1 MPIFDTCI
9 ITASGDR
16 QAQVFRAL
24 IARRVERG
32 LYPREIDFRVYP
44 DPPSGRVGSG
54 GGTIWA
60 LTCLLREEGIASGGG
75 ALGAASGGGALGA
88 ASAGAAGGERSL
100 DDRSILLIHAGGESR
115 RLPAYMPE
123 GKLFAPVSVDSSS
136 ALPPVVLDLELSLFL
151 KYPWRR
157 GEVLVAAGDA
167 LVDFNTELLDLPD
180 SPLCGFAA
188 PASFEQGSRH
198 GAFDFNPVTGA
209 VRDYFQKAAPETLA
223 SRARIAGGE
232 TCALDLG
239 LVSFRGDALR
249 ALIDLA
255 DETLPGGRVAELL
268 AASKLS
274 FDLYLEL
281 LTACL
286 SGLDREAYRAR
297 IAGRSRADASLLDLL
312 YDRFH
317 SFGLAGV
324 LVKQSAFIHFGSVA
338 EFPAA
343 CRELGSRGIAPFYA
357 QSREEL
363 SPELS
368 EALVRFDSL
377 ETEVGTGP
385 GGVCV
390 ENCRRIRLKCEGENL
405 LVGLRDL
412 ELERPLPRGL
422 CLDERALGGAM
433 VRLVY
438 RKDDSFKPQASLEEL
453 RFCGRPLADW
463 LAERRLYASDLFTAG
478 SAAAGAAAERTADG
492 DAAFDLQAMAL
503 FVENADAGFLEGYW
517 RLPADPESWAQRFR
531 SARRHSIAGANALS
545 DAAERDREREEARR
559 LQLAAALE
567 RGGFSALSERDFAA
581 LLPLGLDL
589 PRLAERCAATDEPL
603 LKAYRSALLRAAG
616 VPGLGAADR
625 IEVSFAGTDRS
636 RPLRC
641 AVKLDQIVWAR
652 APLRLD
658 LAGGWTDTP
667 PYTNRY
673 GGAVVN
679 VAVDLNGQSP
689 IQVFVRRTHENV
701 VRLHSIDL
709 GLGETIADTASLRAY
724 RDPSDAF
731 ALPRAALALLGLGA
745 GLPDGAPLE
754 PFLAAAGGGLEITLL
769 CAVPKGSG
777 LGTSSILAGAI
788 LAALERFFG
797 RASLSEEL
805 FLQVLEVEQM
815 LTTGGGWQDQIGG
828 LVGGLKLVESRPA
841 LKPRPLVRQLDPWIF
856 EAPECA
862 QRMTLFYTGVT
873 RLAKNILKDVVDRVN
888 GMDRAY
894 LFTHARLAALAREA
908 SDAISLRDLDRLG
921 RIVGES
927 FRENKLVHE
936 STTNAEIEAMVAA
949 TRPFCSGMKL
959 LGAGGGGF
967 AFFVS
972 PEAEAAR
979 RLRALLASR
988 FEDERARLVDLS
1000 LNKIGLEVTVS

>member
-9 ITASGDR
+9 ITASGEK
-16 QAQVFRAL
+16 QARVFRQL
-24 IARRVERG
+24 IARRIERG
-32 LYPREIDFRVYP
+32 LYPREIDFRVYA
-44 DPPSGRVGSG
+44 DPPAGRVGSG
-54 GGTIWA
+54 GGTVWA
-60 LTCLLREEGIASGGG
+60 LACLLREEGLASGRGGLGG
-75 ALGAASGGGALGA
+75 APGGGPGGGRALA
-88 ASAGAAGGERSL
+88 
-100 DDRSILLIHAGGESR
+100 DRSILLIHAGGESR

-167 LVDFNTELLDLPD
+167 LVDFNTEFLDLPD

-198 GAFDFNPVTGA
+198 GAFAFDPLTGA
-209 VRDYFQKAAPETLA
+209 VRDYFQKAAPEVLA
-223 SRARIAGGE
+223 AHGRIAGSE

-239 LVSFRGDALR
+239 LVSFRDGALDALV
-249 ALIDLA
+249 DLA
-255 DETLPGGRVAELL
+255 GARLSGGSVAELL

-286 SGLDREAYRAR
+286 SGLDREDYRAR
-297 IAGRSRADASLLDLL
+297 IAGRSQAGRELLDVL

-317 SFGLAGV
+317 PFGLAGV

-343 CRELGSRGIAPFYA
+343 CRELRSRAIAPFYA
-357 QSREEL
+357 QGREEL

-377 ETEVGTGP
+377 ETEVASGP
-385 GGVCV
+385 GGVCI
-390 ENCRRIRLKCEGENL
+390 ENCRRVKLACEGENL

-412 ELERPLPRGL
+412 ELGRPLSRGL
-422 CLDERALGGAM
+422 CLDERSVPEG
-433 VRLVY
+433 RLRLAY
-438 RKDDSFKPQASLEEL
+438 HKDDSFKPQPSLDLL
-453 RFCGRPLADW
+453 RFCGEPLVDW
-463 LAERRLYASDLFTAG
+463 LAERRLEAGDLFPG
-478 SAAAGAAAERTADG
+478 RAAEAQ
-492 DAAFDLQAMAL
+492 AAFDLQAAEL
-503 FVENADAGFLEGYW
+503 FVLDAEPDFLEGYW
-517 RLPADPESWAQRFR
+517 RLPADPAAWALRFR
-531 SARRHSIAGANALS
+531 SGRRLSIAAANASS
-545 DAAERDREREEARR
+545 DAAGRDAEREEARR
-559 LQLAAALE
+559 AELAAALG
-567 RGGFSALSERDFAA
+567 RGGFSALSALDFAA
-581 LLPLGLDL
+581 LVPLGLDL
-589 PRLAERCAATDEPL
+589 QSLAGRCAATDEPL

-616 VPGLGAADR
+616 VQGLPASDR
-625 IEVSFAGTDRS
+625 IELSFASSAPAGE
-636 RPLRC
+636 LRC

-709 GLGETIADTASLRAY
+709 GLDETIADTASLRAY
-724 RDPSDAF
+724 RDPSRAF
-731 ALPRAALALLGLGA
+731 SLPRAALTLLGLGA
-745 GLPDGAPLE
+745 GLPDGAPLG
-754 PFLAAAGGGLEITLL
+754 PVLAAAGGGLEITLL

-777 LGTSSILAGAI
+777 LGTSSILAGTI

-828 LVGGLKLVESRPA
+828 LVGGLKLLESRPA
-841 LKPRPLVRQLDPWIF
+841 IKPRPLVRQLDPWLF
-856 EAPECA
+856 EDPACVR
-862 QRMTLFYTGVT
+862 RMTLYYTGVT

-888 GMDRAY
+888 GMGRSY
-894 LFTHARLAALAREA
+894 LFTHARLAGLAREA

-921 RIVGES
+921 RIIGES

-936 STTNAEIEAMVAA
+936 STTNPEIEAMAAA

-967 AFFVS
+967 AFFIS
-972 PEAEAAR
+972 PTPEAAQS
-979 RLRALLASR
+979 LRSLLASR
-988 FEDERARLVDLS
+988 FEDDRARLVDLS
-1000 LNKIGLEVTVS
+1000 LNKVGLEVTVS

>member
-1 MPIFDTCI
+1 GRAPGG
-9 ITASGDR
+9 ASPDG
-16 QAQVFRAL
+16 RA
-24 IARRVERG
+24 
-32 LYPREIDFRVYP
+32 P
-44 DPPSGRVGSG
+44 
-54 GGTIWA
+54 
-60 LTCLLREEGIASGGG
+60 GG
-75 ALGAASGGGALGA
+75 ALRGGTSLGGTSLGGA
-88 ASAGAAGGERSL
+88 SPGGERAL
-100 DDRSILLIHAGGESR
+100 EDRSILLIHAGGESR

-157 GEVLVAAGDA
+157 GELLVAAGDA

-198 GAFDFNPVTGA
+198 GAFAFDPVTGA
-209 VRDYFQKAAPETLA
+209 VRDYFQKAAPELLA
-223 SRARIAGGE
+223 ERGRIAGSE

-249 ALIDLA
+249 ALVDLA
-255 DETLPGGRVAELL
+255 GEALPGGSVAELL
-268 AASKLS
+268 AASELS

-286 SGLDREAYRAR
+286 SGLDREAYRER
-297 IAGRSRADASLLDLL
+297 IAGRSRAGDPLLDLL

-317 SFGLAGV
+317 PLGLAGV
-324 LVKQSAFIHFGSVA
+324 LVRQSAFIHFGSVA

-343 CRELGSRGIAPFYA
+343 CRELRSRAIAPFYA
-357 QSREEL
+357 QSHEEL
-363 SPELS
+363 SPEVG

-377 ETEVGTGP
+377 EAELASGP

-390 ENCRRIRLKCEGENL
+390 ENCRRIRLGGEGGNL

-438 RKDDSFKPQASLEEL
+438 HQDDSFKPQPSLEEL
-453 RFCGRPLADW
+453 RFCGRPLLDW
-463 LAERRLYASDLFTAG
+463 LAERGLEAGDLFPGRTGTDGGAG
-478 SAAAGAAAERTADG
+478 AGAAAGAAAEQSAAASTAAGAVAEQSAAGRTDG
-492 DAAFDLQAMAL
+492 SAVARAAAGAAAFDLQAAPL
-503 FVENADAGFLEGYW
+503 FVENAGPDFLEGYW
-517 RLPADPESWAQRFR
+517 RLPDDPESWARRFR

-545 DAAERDREREEARR
+545 DAAARDLEREEARR
-559 LQLAAALE
+559 LQLAAALG
-567 RGGFSALSERDFAA
+567 RGGFSAVSARDFVA
-581 LLPLGLDL
+581 LVPLGLDL
-589 PRLAERCAATDEPL
+589 RRLAERRDATDEPL
-603 LKAYRSALLRAAG
+603 LKAYRGALLRAAG
-616 VPGLGAADR
+616 LPDPGASDR
-625 IEVSFAGTDRS
+625 IEVSFAGPDRS

-689 IQVFVRRTHENV
+689 IQVFVRRTHESV

-709 GLGETIADTASLRAY
+709 GQGETIADTASLRAY

-745 GLPDGAPLE
+745 GLPDGAPLG
-754 PFLAAAGGGLEITLL
+754 PVLAASGGGLEITLL

-797 RASLSEEL
+797 RSSLPEDL

-841 LKPRPLVRQLDPWIF
+841 IKPRPVVRQLDPWIF

-862 QRMTLFYTGVT
+862 DRMTLFYTGVT
-873 RLAKNILKDVVDRVN
+873 RLAKNILRDVVERVN

-921 RIVGES
+921 RIIGES
-927 FRENKLVHE
+927 FRENRLVHE
-936 STTNAEIEAMVAA
+936 STTNPEIEAMVAA
-949 TRPFCSGMKL
+949 TRPFYSGMKL

-979 RLRALLASR
+979 RLRALLTSR